1 LVRDGLRC
9 PFANEAIPTRTPLMP
24 LRLAFMGSPDFAVPT
39 LEAIIAAGH
48 DVACVYSQPPRPAG
62 RGKQL
67 TRTAVHEAAAR
78 RGIDVR
84 TPLNFKTQDDRG
96 AFAALELDVAVVVAY
111 GLLLPRAILD
121 APRLGCFNLHGSILP
136 RWRGAAP
143 IHRAVMAGD
152 TLTGVQV
159 MKMDV
164 GLDTGPVMLTATT
177 PIAETDTT
185 GDVHDRL
192 SQLGAALMVE
202 GLARLERGDAQ
213 LAPQMEEGATYA
225 AKITT
230 AEARIDWTR
239 PAAEV
244 AAHIRGLSP
253 FPGAWFEHD
262 GQRIKVLHALAHAGQ
277 GKPGDVLDD
286 MLAIACA
293 AGAVR
298 LTRLQ
303 RAGKGQITA
312 DEFQRGARIA
322 KGARL
327 TSEEGR

>member
-1 LVRDGLRC
+1 
-9 PFANEAIPTRTPLMP
+9 MS
-24 LRLAFMGSPDFAVPT
+24 LRLSFMGSPDFAVPT
-39 LEAIIAAGH
+39 LEAVIAAGH

-78 RGIDVR
+78 HGLDVR
-84 TPLNFKTQDDRG
+84 TPLNFKAQDDRD
-96 AFAALELDVAVVVAY
+96 AFAALRLDVAVVVAY

-152 TLTGVQV
+152 AITGVQV
-159 MKMDV
+159 MKMEA

-177 PIAETDTT
+177 PISETDTT

-192 SQLGAALMVE
+192 SLLGAALMVE
-202 GLARLERGDAQ
+202 GLARLERGEAQ
-213 LAPQMEEGATYA
+213 LTPQADDGATYA
-225 AKITT
+225 AKITP

-239 PAAEV
+239 PAANV
-244 AAHIRGLSP
+244 ATHIRGLSP
-253 FPGAWFEHD
+253 FPGAWFEHG
-262 GQRIKVLHALAHAGQ
+262 GQRIKVLHAVGETGQ
-277 GKPGDVLDD
+277 GEPGTVLDD
-286 MLAIACA
+286 MLKIACG

-303 RAGKGQITA
+303 RAGKGQMTA

-322 KGARL
+322 KGAQL
-327 TSEEGR
+327 TSGDKP

>member
-1 LVRDGLRC
+1 M
-9 PFANEAIPTRTPLMP
+9 T

-39 LEAIIAAGH
+39 LEALISAGH

-62 RGKQL
+62 RGKEL
-67 TRTAVHEAAAR
+67 RRTAIHETALKH
-78 RGIDVR
+78 GIEVR
-84 TPLNFKTQDDRG
+84 TPLNFKAQEDRD
-96 AFAALELDVAVVVAY
+96 AFAALKLDVAVVVAY

-177 PIAETDTT
+177 PISASDTT

-192 SQLGAALMVE
+192 CVLGAGIMVE
-202 GLARLERGDAQ
+202 GLAKLEAGPVVLEQQAEQ
-213 LAPQMEEGATYA
+213 GVTIAPKVSA
-225 AKITT
+225 
-230 AEARIDWTR
+230 AEAKIDWTQ
-239 PAAEV
+239 PGEQV
-244 AAHIRGLSP
+244 AARIRGMSP
-253 FPGAWFEHD
+253 FPGAWFELD
-262 GQRIKVLHALAHAGQ
+262 GQRIKVLHALADTGTGA
-277 GKPGDVLDD
+277 PGHVLDD
-286 MLAIACA
+286 ELKVACGS
-293 AGAVR
+293 GAVR

-303 RAGKGQITA
+303 RAGKGQMTA
-312 DEFQRGARIA
+312 EEFQRGARIA
-322 KGARL
+322 KGATL
-327 TSEEGR
+327 S

>member
-1 LVRDGLRC
+1 
-9 PFANEAIPTRTPLMP
+9 MS

-39 LEAIIAAGH
+39 LEAILAAGH

-62 RGKQL
+62 RGKEL
-67 TRTAVHEAAAR
+67 RLTAVHAAAER
-78 RGIDVR
+78 HGLPVR
-84 TPLNFKTQDDRG
+84 TPLNFKSQEDRE
-96 AFAALELDVAVVVAY
+96 AFAALNLDVAVVVAY
-111 GLLLPRAILD
+111 GLLLPKAILD

-152 TLTGVQV
+152 AVTGVQV

-177 PIAETDTT
+177 PISEDDTT

-202 GLARLERGDAQ
+202 GLALLESGKAVLTTQ
-213 LAPQMEEGATYA
+213 AEEGVTYA
-225 AKITT
+225 AKVS
-230 AEARIDWTR
+230 ADEARIDWTL
-239 PAAEV
+239 PARDV
-244 AAHIRGLSP
+244 AARIRGMSP
-253 FPGAWFEHD
+253 FPGAWFEHE
-262 GQRIKVLHALAHAGQ
+262 GQRIKVFNARADEGSGQ
-277 GKPGDVLDD
+277 PGDVLDD
-286 MLAIACA
+286 ELLVACG

-303 RAGKGQITA
+303 RAGKSQVTA
-312 DEFQRGARIA
+312 QDFQRGKPITRGQ
-322 KGARL
+322 KV
-327 TSEEGR
+327 S